1 MIFFHH
7 FHTVYPI
14 AALLLGCLTSCIR
27 THGVLYEAPRSYEGL
42 MIPNNSE
49 AQNHN
54 TADMKVTTKLY
65 LYEAA
70 GKWYLPVCR
79 ISYVQRP
86 NVLGGWSS
94 PPFERT
100 IETERDQQTYYLPLP
115 TETAKRLLTPRRSAL
130 SPRSLAQNSNTASLF
145 TTLPPNARARLIRCP
160 IRDFGNDDGGLIS
173 RTDTHVSPAAAIAYP
188 AAALLAVGVDL
199 PVSLLGSAILYTA
212 GGVYTLLYPADIV
225 PMLVKSSRCNS

>member
-1 MIFFHH
+1 MSLLHRRNILF
-7 FHTVYPI
+7 PL
-14 AALLLGCLTSCIR
+14 AALLLGSLTSCIR

-42 MIPNNSE
+42 LIPNNSE

-70 GKWYLPVCR
+70 GKWYLPVRR

-100 IETERDQQTYYLPLP
+100 IETERDPQTYYLPLP
-115 TETAKRLLTPRRSAL
+115 METAKRLLTPRRSAL
-130 SPRSLAQNSNTASLF
+130 SPRSLAQNANTDALL

-160 IRDFGNDDGGLIS
+160 IRDFGNDGGGLIS
-173 RTDTHVSPAAAIAYP
+173 RIGTHVSPSAAIAYP
-188 AAALLAVGVDL
+188 AAALLAVGADL

-212 GGVYTLLYPADIV
+212 GGVYALLYPAEV
-225 PMLVKSSRCNS
+225 FR